1 MAVPLVC
8 QLALT
13 GSDLASTSDKRIGAG
28 GGSSSPEGTSRS
40 SRSSSRSRKQPRLI
54 PTVIID
60 ESPLFRAG
68 LVHILAGSRFRVTAS
83 RSSLSDLS
91 ERVLGDKHC
100 VALISLDREAGA
112 ILPQVASLTERG
124 VRVILLT
131 EKFHPEELVAAI
143 EAGADGYL
151 LKNEIAPDL
160 LVKSMELVLR
170 GGVVIPKG
178 FTKLP
183 KDFVQPQPDAVPAV
197 QDPGTV
203 SQGGQAQPASD
214 AAQTDE
220 VERLSNRE
228 KMILTQLMQGA
239 SNKNIARGLNIA
251 EATVKVH
258 VKSVLRKI
266 RVSNRTQAAMWARDR
281 VRPNGQ
287 PKQPPASSPLGGDS
301 DITSGTKPNGDTAD
315 SQIGLRA
322 AAGLG
327 QGHTE
332 IDFKGGFAVR

>member
-1 MAVPLVC
+1 MAVPLIR

-13 GSDLASTSDKRIGAG
+13 GSDPASTSDKRIGAG
-28 GGSSSPEGTSRS
+28 GGSSSPGGTSRS
-40 SRSSSRSRKQPRLI
+40 SRSSSRSRKRPHLI

-60 ESPLFRAG
+60 KSPLFRAG
-68 LVHILAGSRFRVTAS
+68 LVHLLAGSRFRVTAS
-83 RSSLSDLS
+83 RSSLHDLS
-91 ERVLGDKHC
+91 ERVFDELRL
-100 VALISLDREAGA
+100 ALISLDGE
-112 ILPQVASLTERG
+112 VAADLSRVAFLAKRG
-124 VRVILLT
+124 VCVILLS

-143 EAGADGYL
+143 EAGAGAYL
-151 LKNEIAPDL
+151 LKNEIALDV
-160 LVKSMELVLR
+160 LVKSLELAWL
-170 GGVVIPKG
+170 GAVVIPQG

-183 KDFVQPQPDAVPAV
+183 KDFLQPQPNAVPAA

-203 SQGGQAQPASD
+203 SQGGQAQPACD

-228 KMILTQLMQGA
+228 KMILTQLMQGV
-239 SNKNIARGLNIA
+239 SNKYIARELNIA

-266 RVSNRTQAAMWARDR
+266 RVSNRTQAAMWGRDR

-287 PKQPPASSPLGGDS
+287 PKQPPANSPPGGDS
-301 DITSGTKPNGDTAD
+301 DITSGTKPNGYKAD
-315 SQIGLRA
+315 SQIGLRT

-327 QGHTE
+327 QVLAE
-332 IDFKGGFAVR
+332 IDFKGGFG